1 MENLWKELDQVPLFF
16 GIKEASLPVMM
27 NCIGFKIEDYS
38 KDDFISIEGERLQ
51 YIGIVIS
58 GTVDMIKE
66 DFWGN
71 KTILIRMKKGSL
83 FGEAFICGSMDTAT
97 VSFRVTEKAKIL
109 FLPFKKV
116 LHTCSNSC
124 SFHYQLIENM
134 VKILADKNQ
143 ELMRKIAV
151 VTKKS
156 LREKILAYLSQQ
168 AQLQNNRYIT
178 LPLGR
183 IELAEYLCVDRSA
196 LTRELSAMKKEGVI
210 DYDKNE
216 FCLKEQDVL

>member
-1 MENLWKELDQVPLFF
+1 MVAPAFVNNALATQLIQICIYACVSQLPFDQVPLFF
-16 GIKEASLPVMM
+16 GIKEESLPVML

-109 FLPFKKV
+109 FLPLSV
-116 LHTCSNSC
+116 
-124 SFHYQLIENM
+124 SFHWLWLYT
-134 VKILADKNQ
+134 A
-143 ELMRKIAV
+143 
-151 VTKKS
+151 
-156 LREKILAYLSQQ
+156 
-168 AQLQNNRYIT
+168 
-178 LPLGR
+178 
-183 IELAEYLCVDRSA
+183 
-196 LTRELSAMKKEGVI
+196 
-210 DYDKNE
+210 
-216 FCLKEQDVL
+216 